1 MKRNLLLAALAIGTI
16 GVSVAQDARVFSF
29 DAAKQARQVVSVTG
43 AKQVNPN
50 VMNKVSAKPA
60 TKGVALKA
68 AVAPRAEGD
77 ATVSYS
83 RPTSFNTGF
92 TDVTSPYYTFYLMP
106 MGVDLT
112 WTNTSTG
119 ISGNNYSWSYSLSLN
134 EGEPVLTS
142 TNKDLTIENMP
153 YTMMDSPILNVNGTQ
168 YQDNGLVLGGGT
180 QLTLMDK
187 TDKYFS
193 EAAST
198 MTNLEEMLGWTS
210 LDAVGKS
217 TLVQGEKITYDNVVD
232 FWNDTYFA
240 KKSYKATALPA
251 FGVYFPQ
258 FDAPY
263 AISKIYMSA
272 VGEWKA
278 GAEFTLNVYKC
289 SLSEADA
296 PDPNSL
302 KLIATA
308 TTVDNDGYNSTDYQ
322 KFLTFN
328 LQTVPEGE
336 LDLPREGYIT
346 IDSPIYIEVSGFEDN
361 QNVTTFN
368 PAYWIDMSVLGT
380 EQGDAIAFDEDF
392 TTYDVIRFNIKTNDD
407 QEGFMLLPYPFV
419 TGWKVDSGVAWC
431 PVHNFNFNA
440 DAVFNWLQMT
450 ADGETIAESTT
461 VPVAGGDSE
470 ELIYSSFPSQ
480 GLFDTAG
487 IDGDADGDGVLD
499 AYTWLSYE
507 ITEGTYDAATSE
519 GNYPYITF
527 TADPLPSG
535 TEGRYATV
543 ELSIAGATPVEF
555 IVTQGTTG
563 VEGVVAT
570 SAAQVSVVGG
580 NFVVSAPESINAVTV
595 YNVAGQAVATSEIAG
610 NTTVDA
616 SSLAKGVY
624 VLRFNDGSTVKVIK

>member
-1 MKRNLLLAALAIGTI
+1 MKGKLLLAVLAIGTV
-16 GVSVAQDARVFSF
+16 GVSVAQESRVLSL
-29 DAAKQARQVVSVTG
+29 DEVNQSRQTVNVASAKQIDYNALNQKLSSAVVG
-43 AKQVNPN
+43 
-50 VMNKVSAKPA
+50 KV
-60 TKGVALKA
+60 LKK
-68 AVAPRAEGD
+68 AVSTRAEGD
-77 ATVSYS
+77 ENVSYL
-83 RPTSFNTGF
+83 RPASFNTGF
-92 TDVTSPYYTFYLMP
+92 DGVLSPYYFFYLMP
-106 MGVDLT
+106 TGVDLT

-119 ISGNNYSWSYSLSLN
+119 LTEGNFMWEYSLDL
-134 EGEPVLTS
+134 EGGDILTS
-142 TNKDLTIENMP
+142 TSKDLTIEDMP
-153 YTMMDSPILNVNGTQ
+153 YTMMSSPVLSTANSE
-168 YQDNGLVLGGGT
+168 YSDNGLVLGGGT
-180 QLTLMDK
+180 QLTLESESAAN
-187 TDKYFS
+187 FS

-198 MTNLEEMLGWTS
+198 MTNLEESLGWAS
-210 LDAVGKS
+210 LENVGKGS
-217 TLVQGEKITYDNVVD
+217 NISDGQTTYDSTVD
-232 FWNDTYFA
+232 FWNGTYF
-240 KKSYKATALPA
+240 SSRPYTVTGLPA

-263 AISKIYMSA
+263 AISKVYMSA
-272 VGEWKA
+272 VGQWNA
-278 GAEFTLNVYKC
+278 GTEFTLNVYKC

-507 ITEGTYDAATSE
+507 ITEGTYDAATSK
-519 GNYPYITF
+519 GTYPYITF

-543 ELSIAGATPVEF
+543 NLSIAGAEPVEF
-555 IVTQGTTG
+555 IVTQGNAGG
-563 VEGVVAT
+563 VEGAVVT
-570 SAAQVSVVGG
+570 SAARVTVQGG

-595 YNVAGQAVATSEIAG
+595 YNVAGQAVAASEIAG